1 MRSAKRTKSLDI
13 VPLDEDRARFELT
26 LEDRSFDDTGG
37 ELIHSLEI
45 KGLISLP
52 ELEILEIE
60 PKAFHQPYAE
70 CGASLEPV
78 RKMVGA
84 RIGAGFRARVFETM
98 GRTLGCTHFM
108 TLLLDLT
115 SAHTLSTFL
124 RMRARV
130 PMPQRET
137 PTGNWL
143 RIGLEIEPRLE
154 NACTALSTQSP
165 IIRDA
170 RDNVTEPSE

>member
-1 MRSAKRTKSLDI
+1 MRTAKRTKSLNI
-13 VPLDEDRARFELT
+13 VPLDEDRASFELT
-26 LEDRSFDDTGG
+26 LEDRSYDDTGG
-37 ELIHSLEI
+37 ELIHLLEI

-60 PKAFHQPYAE
+60 PKSYHQPYAE
-70 CGASLEPV
+70 CSAGLDPV

-84 RIGAGFRARVFETM
+84 RIGAGYRTRVFELM

-108 TLLLDLT
+108 TLLLDLA
-115 SAHTLSTFL
+115 SAHTLTTFL

-130 PMPQRET
+130 PLPQHKT
-137 PTGNWL
+137 PISDWL

-154 NACTALSTQSP
+154 NACTALRTDSP
-165 IIRDA
+165 IIQNTRKQIA
-170 RDNVTEPSE
+170 EPPV